1 MEAVEAQ
8 MESLSPQTHCQGAL
22 WGPLI
27 QSFFSVKIFPYR
39 QQHFPLTGAILN
51 LSIIYILIPL
61 LHPCLSVINASLTDT
76 FLDLSC
82 AISST
87 SFLHTCLISY
97 SIHNTCLAAW
107 ALRHCFSCKI
117 YCPPWLLSTVRSSFL
132 HSPPSSPE
140 EEWVLPPLGLYWTVY
155 WGGKSACCLLCW
167 HGGYER
173 SFCFVINLSF
183 QPVSTSR

>member
-8 MESLSPQTHCQGAL
+8 IESLSPQTHCQGAL

-51 LSIIYILIPL
+51 LSIIYTLIPL

-76 FLDLSC
+76 FLYLSC

-132 HSPPSSPE
+132 HSPPSSPDE
-140 EEWVLPPLGLYWTVY
+140 RNEYLHHWDFIGQFTEVENQPAVYSADMEDMNEGLVFVL
-155 WGGKSACCLLCW
+155 
-167 HGGYER
+167 
-173 SFCFVINLSF
+173 
-183 QPVSTSR
+183 